1 MKIGMQMTS
10 TSHGDEVEKLCTVA
24 CMVINVLFKNLD
36 IGGKIL
42 SIFVGEKLSREGKQI
57 PHLYISRI

>member
-1 MKIGMQMTS
+1 MKIAMQMTS
-10 TSHGDEVEKLCTVA
+10 SHGDEVEKLCTVYGNK
-24 CMVINVLFKNLD
+24 CIVQKY
-36 IGGKIL
+36 GHRGKIL

>member
-1 MKIGMQMTS
+1 MTS

-42 SIFVGEKLSREGKQI
+42 SIFVCSWGAEQGREANTTFIYFKDLGI
-57 PHLYISRI
+57 V